1 MGGKNLKKLS
11 EMTPINSGLE
21 TELGLKN
28 KPVVHLGGGTSLRA
42 LSRKSFLLIVLILL
56 VSLFPLNAADT
67 IEWLWNSQDERVS
80 YYRYQLNGEAE
91 GKWTVV
97 DSSVTSISL
106 PLEDSTL
113 YVQASYDGVNW
124 SESHSKTYI
133 KEKFERRFSVRV
145 SVTPYSSA
153 FFHFYNGYNTNSTR
167 TKTQSVYGFAFNAE
181 VNVPLLSWMSIYPEF
196 GYDLIVKED
205 TIIPGARLV
214 QYYKLGAG
222 LDFTFDNSIYIG
234 LFGGVMAHINNKKAS
249 ITPYFGARLGYD
261 YKLGEHL
268 SVGAVSRVSFAL
280 FLGRSNNLMDSMTIL
295 LDPLGVTLTYRF

>member
-1 MGGKNLKKLS
+1 MGGEKLKKLS
-11 EMTPINSGLE
+11 GPG
-21 TELGLKN
+21 
-28 KPVVHLGGGTSLRA
+28 VVVKSNPDVRLGGGTSLRA
-42 LSRKSFLLIVLILL
+42 LSRKSFLLTALILL
-56 VSLFPLNAADT
+56 LALLPLGASDT
-67 IEWLWNSQDERVS
+67 IEWLWHSQDERVS
-80 YYRYQLNGEAE
+80 YYRYQLNGEE
-91 GKWTVV
+91 EDKWTVV

-181 VNVPLLSWMSIYPEF
+181 VNVPLWSWLSIYPEF

-268 SVGAVSRVSFAL
+268 SVGAVSRISFAL
-280 FLGRSNNLMDSMTIL
+280 FVGRSNNLMDSMTIL

>member
-1 MGGKNLKKLS
+1 MGGKKLKKLS
-11 EMTPINSGLE
+11 
-21 TELGLKN
+21 GLKSELVL
-28 KPVVHLGGGTSLRA
+28 KDMPVVRLGGGTSLRA
-42 LSRKSFLLIVLILL
+42 LSRNSFLLTALILFL
-56 VSLFPLNAADT
+56 SLLPLGASDT
-67 IEWLWNSQDERVS
+67 IEWLWHSQDERVS
-80 YYRYQLNGEAE
+80 YYRWQLNGEEE

-124 SESHSKTYI
+124 SESNSKTYI

-167 TKTQSVYGFAFNAE
+167 TKTQSVYGFALNAE
-181 VNVPLLSWMSIYPEF
+181 VNVPLWSWLNIYPEF
-196 GYDLIVKED
+196 GYDFIVKED

-222 LDFTFDNSIYIG
+222 LDFTFDTIYMG
-234 LFGGVMAHINNKKAS
+234 LFGGVMIHINNNKAS

-268 SVGAVSRVSFAL
+268 SVGAVSRISFAL
-280 FLGRSNNLMDSMTIL
+280 FVGRSNNLMDSMTIL

>member
-1 MGGKNLKKLS
+1 MGGEKLKMLS
-11 EMTPINSGLE
+11 GPG
-21 TELGLKN
+21 
-28 KPVVHLGGGTSLRA
+28 VVVKSNPDVRLGGGISLRA
-42 LSRKSFLLIVLILL
+42 LPRKSFLLIVLILL
-56 VSLFPLNAADT
+56 LSLLPLGASNT
-67 IEWLWNSQDERVS
+67 IEWLWHSQDGRVS
-80 YYRYQLNGEAE
+80 YYRYQLNGEEE

-133 KEKFERRFSVRV
+133 KEKFERRFSVRA
-145 SVTPYSSA
+145 SVTPYSAA

-167 TKTQSVYGFAFNAE
+167 TKTQSVYGFALNAE
-181 VNVPLLSWMSIYPEF
+181 LNVPLWAWLNIYPEF
-196 GYDLIVKED
+196 GYDFIVKED

-222 LDFTFDNSIYIG
+222 LDFTFDTIYMG
-234 LFGGVMAHINNKKAS
+234 LFGGVMIHINNNKAS

-268 SVGAVSRVSFAL
+268 SVGAVSRISFAL
-280 FLGRSNNLMDSMTIL
+280 FVGRSNNLMDSMTIL